1 MGDVY
6 LAEDTRLGRKVALK
20 ALPPELAESEERR
33 ARFKQEAKALA
44 ALDHPNIVQVFSVE
58 EAEGVHFITMQLV
71 QGKTLTELLPKNGFP
86 LNKFLEIAIPLADA
100 VAAAHQE
107 GITHRDLKPDNMMV
121 TEGNSPKVLDFG
133 LAKVFETAEENVL
146 DSEIIT
152 RAQTRDGIVMGTV
165 PYMSPEQVQ
174 AQRVDH
180 RTDIFSLGIIL
191 YEMATGRHPFQG
203 SSGAALISSI
213 LRDQPRSV
221 HELKRDLPEALS
233 RIIDHCL
240 EKHVEERCQTAGEVR
255 DQLEALGRGTN
266 SPSNAPR
273 VRESDTLWIAAL
285 PFANASTDPELAS
298 FADGLAED
306 IITGLSRFSYLSV
319 VSRNSTLRY
328 RDQGVDARQ
337 VGEALGARY
346 VMEGGVRKAGNTVR
360 VNVQLVDAHTGANL
374 WAETYDRNLE
384 SGGIF
389 EAQDA
394 IRDRVVATV
403 ADSYGVLVRS
413 MAANIQNKPDEEL
426 SASNWLARLFDYR
439 QRTSLDEHAALR
451 DSLERAVEREPRNA
465 DAWACLSQIYVDED
479 SFGFN
484 LGPNA
489 LDRALAAAERAAEID
504 PTNQLGHQ
512 LLAQT
517 HFFRRDLKAFRPATE
532 RAMSLN
538 PLDGNTHGVL
548 GLLIVHTGEF
558 ERGVSIVRRAMELNP
573 HHADWYHFG
582 PLWEH
587 FHNKEYERALES
599 ISRVNLPGFFW
610 KPLAVAS
617 VCGHLGRQAEAE
629 TAVRDLLEIDPDFAA
644 HARPRIESWH
654 FASGLLEPILSG
666 LEKAGL
672 EIPNELSS

>member
-1 MGDVY
+1 MIGKTLSHFEIVGELGTGGMSTVY
-6 LAEDTRLGRKVALK
+6 RARDTKLGRDVALK
-20 ALPPELAESEERR
+20 VLPPEMASDSARVERFQREAR
-33 ARFKQEAKALA
+33 AVA
-44 ALDHPNIVQVFSVE
+44 ALNHPNIVVIHSVE
-58 EAEGVHFITMQLV
+58 EADGVHFLTMEVVEGRSLKQLISEEGV
-71 QGKTLTELLPKNGFP
+71 DLARFFDIG
-86 LNKFLEIAIPLADA
+86 IPLADTLS
-100 VAAAHQE
+100 AAHHK
-107 GITHRDLKPDNMMV
+107 GITHRDLKTANIMV
-121 TEGNSPKVLDFG
+121 TEGGRPKVLDFG

-146 DSEIIT
+146 DSEIVTQART
-152 RAQTRDGIVMGTV
+152 REGVVMGTV

-174 AQRVDH
+174 AQRIDH
-180 RTDIFSLGIIL
+180 RTDIFSFGIIL
-191 YEMATGRHPFQG
+191 YEMASGRRPFHG
-203 SSGAALISSI
+203 NSGAALISSI
-213 LRDQPRSV
+213 LRDRPRSV
-221 HELKRDLPEALS
+221 HEINRDLPEALS
-233 RIIDHCL
+233 RIIDRCL
-240 EKHVEERCQTAGEVR
+240 EKNVEERFQTAREVR
-255 DQLEALGRGTN
+255 DQLDQLEALGRG
-266 SPSNAPR
+266 SAIPPEAPR
-273 VRESDTLWIAAL
+273 VRESDALWIAVL

-346 VMEGGVRKAGNTVR
+346 VMEGGVRKAGTTVR

-384 SGGIF
+384 TGGIF

-403 ADSYGVLVRS
+403 ADGYGVLVRS
-413 MAANIQNKPDEEL
+413 MAANIQDRPDEEL
-426 SASNWLARLFDYR
+426 SASNWLARLFAYR
-439 QRTSLDEHAALR
+439 QLATPDEHAALR
-451 DSLERAVEREPRNA
+451 DGLERAVAREPRNA
-465 DAWACLSQIYVDED
+465 DA
-479 SFGFN
+479 
-484 LGPNA
+484 
-489 LDRALAAAERAAEID
+489 AAERAVEID

-512 LLAQT
+512 VLAQAQ
-517 HFFRRDLKAFRPATE
+517 FFRRDLKAFRPTAE

-538 PLDGNTHGVL
+538 PLDGNTHGIL
-548 GLLIVHTGEF
+548 GVMIVHTGEF
-558 ERGVSIVRRAMELNP
+558 ERGASITRRAMELNP

-587 FHNKEYERALES
+587 FHNNEYERALES

-617 VCGHLGRQAEAE
+617 VCGHMGRHAEAE
-629 TAVRDLLEIDPDFAA
+629 AAVRDLLELDPDFVA
-644 HARPRIESWH
+644 HARRRIESWH

-672 EIPNELSS
+672 EIPGELSS